1 MRNLAAAAL
10 ALFAALTP
18 GAAFAAI
25 LTYTGVFSGA
35 AEVPPV
41 ITPGSGSAIVT
52 IDTAASTMRVRF
64 EFMNLIADTTV
75 SHIHCCAAPTAGVAT
90 SLPSFAGFPA
100 EVNIGAYDRTF
111 DLLDAASW
119 NPAFVAANGGTLSG
133 AIAALLDGLKNGLA
147 YANIHTK
154 DFPAGEIR
162 ANLTFIP
169 IPGAAAL
176 FLAGLAAL
184 MARRRR
190 FRP

>member
-1 MRNLAAAAL
+1 MRNLAAVAL
-10 ALFAALTP
+10 TLLAILTP
-18 GAAFAAI
+18 GAASAAI
-25 LTYTGVFSGA
+25 LSYTGVFSGA

-41 ITPGSGSAIVT
+41 ATPGSGSAIVT
-52 IDTAASTMRVRF
+52 IDTVANTMRV
-64 EFMNLIADTTV
+64 EFDFTDLIADTTV
-75 SHIHCCAAPTAGVAT
+75 SHIHCCSAPTAGVAT
-90 SLPSFAGFPA
+90 GVPSFAGFPA
-100 EVNIGAYDRTF
+100 GVNFGSYDRTF
-111 DLLDAASW
+111 DLKDAASW

-169 IPGAAAL
+169 IPGAAVL
-176 FLAGLAAL
+176 FAAGLAAL

-190 FRP
+190 VRR